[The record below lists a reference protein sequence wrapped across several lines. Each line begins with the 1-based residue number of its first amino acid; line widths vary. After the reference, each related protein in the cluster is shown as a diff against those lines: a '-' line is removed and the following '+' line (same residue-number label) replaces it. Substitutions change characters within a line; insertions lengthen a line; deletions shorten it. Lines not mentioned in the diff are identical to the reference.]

1 MQGSENLDVCV
12 LGEDDPA
19 FVDHSSS
26 VCAAVLWDKGNKQGF
41 GAEKRS
47 YKPLFLVPIP
57 LAPNSQ
63 VLRYHEHTSVAC
75 NCPVLQSR
83 DG

>member
-41 GAEKRS
+41 GAGLKLRNVATNHC
-47 YKPLFLVPIP
+47 FL
-57 LAPNSQ
+57 
-63 VLRYHEHTSVAC
+63 
-75 NCPVLQSR
+75 SR
-83 DG
+83 FH